1 MNVFTY
7 GSLMYPQVWDR
18 VVRGRYRSAA
28 ALLPGIRRCALLGLS
43 YPGAV
48 PDAGAHIHGRV
59 YFDVDAEDLARLDA
73 FEASEYRRDDV
84 VVSLPAEAGAA
95 APAQVYVYLDAS
107 RLEARDWD
115 AQRFEREHL
124 AGFVDGHA
132 GGQTGGYTGGQDGG
146 RG

>member
-1 MNVFTY
+1 VNVFTY

-28 ALLPGIRRCALLGLS
+28 ALLRGFRRCALLGLS

-48 PDAGAHIHGRV
+48 PDAGAQIVGRV
-59 YFDVDAEDLARLDA
+59 YFDVDPEDLARLDA
-73 FEASEYRRDDV
+73 FEASEYRRHDV
-84 VVSLPAEAGAA
+84 VVSLLAESGVTAR
-95 APAQVYVYLDAS
+95 AQVYVYLDAS
-107 RLEARDWD
+107 RLDARDWD

-124 AGFVDGHA
+124 AGFVEGHA
-132 GGQTGGYTGGQDGG
+132 GGG